1 MGHHRKSAWLVV
13 RDESSCKSHLVYYM
27 GPRMLVKMI
36 QMKKLFGTTVRILF
50 ILALVVVLVV
60 SLRQPSL
67 SRAWDEDVRTLA
79 GVEILSDEAVTLTR
93 IRDWSYTIGSV
104 SSKDYLDATFD
115 PNDIVAIWM
124 YEQQLSTSGLIAHT
138 FLVFE
143 FDESYERER
152 YLGLSVETRR
162 EQGETYSVIRGALRA
177 FEITHIW
184 ATEKDLV
191 TRRVQYLDYPLTRYR
206 LEIPAQF
213 RSRIFLKFVKETQS
227 LASVPRWYNTASNNC
242 TSSLI
247 QYVNES
253 EPGAIPFHYSYV
265 LTGKVDEYLEQ
276 LGYKARGSAL
286 HITRDYLESK
296 ELR

>member
-1 MGHHRKSAWLVV
+1 
-13 RDESSCKSHLVYYM
+13 
-27 GPRMLVKMI
+27 
-36 QMKKLFGTTVRILF
+36 MKKIPGRTLLALLV
-50 ILALVVVLVV
+50 LALVVLIVV
-60 SLRQPSL
+60 SLREPSL
-67 SRAWDEDVRTLA
+67 SRTWDEDVSILA
-79 GVEILSDEAVTLTR
+79 GVEISDDEAVTLTQ
-93 IRDWSYTIGSV
+93 IRDWGYAISSI
-104 SSKDYLDATFD
+104 SSKKYFDASFD
-115 PNDIVAIWM
+115 PKDIVAMWM
-124 YEQQLSTSGLIAHT
+124 YEQQLDTSGLIAHT

-143 FDESYERER
+143 FDESYERGR

-162 EQGETYSVIRGALRA
+162 EQGEEYSVILGALRA

-206 LEIPAQF
+206 LVIPAEY

-247 QYVNES
+247 KYVNENK
-253 EPGAIPFHYSYV
+253 PDAIPFHYSYA

-276 LGYKARGSAL
+276 LGFKASDYSL
-286 HITRDYLESK
+286 QISRDFLESND
-296 ELR
+296 LR